1 MTLQYADFPD
11 PQPATPESGTVPHE
25 TMGVVNEWPE
35 LAETCLSPYNIDL
48 ATAGHVPAW
57 PLE

>member
-11 PQPATPESGTVPHE
+11 PQPAANEPQTLPEKT
-25 TMGVVNEWPE
+25 TDVVNEWPE
-35 LAETCLSPYNIDL
+35 LADACLSPYNMDL
-48 ATAGHVPAW
+48 ASAGHVPAW

>member
-11 PQPATPESGTVPHE
+11 PQSTNPEFEPTLPEAAPVAS
-25 TMGVVNEWPE
+25 EWPE
-35 LAETCLSPYNIDL
+35 MAELALSPYNQDL